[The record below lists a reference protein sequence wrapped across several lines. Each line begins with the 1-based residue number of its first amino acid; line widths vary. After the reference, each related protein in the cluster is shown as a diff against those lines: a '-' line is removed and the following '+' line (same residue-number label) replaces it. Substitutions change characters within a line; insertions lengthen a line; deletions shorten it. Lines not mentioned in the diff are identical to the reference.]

1 MKFFIGSILLIL
13 SFLSP
18 NLTEIRKNFI
28 LASNSKEVSEKLY
41 MALENI
47 TKESKPI
54 LVAYKG
60 ATATLNAKHSKGIK
74 QKKSFFKEGVDYL
87 EFSIEKAPKNIEIR
101 CLRLSVQEHS
111 PKILKYKKNIEEDKQ
126 FLLDNFKTTTDKA
139 IKKFVKDYVLQSSLF
154 DASEKKLF

>member
-1 MKFFIGSILLIL
+1 MKLFFSSILLIL

-28 LASNSKEVSEKLY
+28 LASDSKEVSEKLY
-41 MALENI
+41 TALENI

-60 ATATLNAKHSKGIK
+60 ASATLKAKHSKGIK
-74 QKKSFFKEGVDYL
+74 QKKSFFKEGVGYL

-101 CLRLSVQEHS
+101 CLRLSVQENS
-111 PKILKYKKNIEEDKQ
+111 PKILKYQKNIEEDKQ
-126 FLLDNFKTTTDKA
+126 FLIDNYKKITDKT
-139 IKKFVKDYVLQSSLF
+139 IKKFIKDYVMQSSLF

>member
-28 LASNSKEVSEKLY
+28 LASDSKEVSEKLY

-60 ATATLNAKHSKGIK
+60 ATATIKAKHSKGIK

-139 IKKFVKDYVLQSSLF
+139 IKKFVKEYVLQSSLF